1 MTPNTVDMAAPFR
14 WLARAFDVGRRNPK
28 ALFGALALVLA
39 VVFALAIVQTVMQA
53 GAAGNVTGLAVVM
66 ALGTVISWLVV
77 PPLFGGMF
85 RVLDAVERG
94 RPVVSTDVFNA
105 YGQGQGGKRLVL
117 TNLVYSLAYMAVL
130 ALFLLTSLG
139 QFFREYFT
147 IIMATPV
154 GAEPDQAALIA
165 LMQATPPTAFLWMP
179 VLAVVV
185 VVWLHASMLA
195 QATAALR
202 EASVAECVVAGL
214 LAMLRNVLPLLVFS
228 LAMTIAGFV
237 LVLLL
242 FLLVGLVI
250 GLLSLLSPLLGMV
263 VILPVMGITM
273 LATYALMFGFY
284 YHAWRGIFDD
294 EPEATPAVPG
304 EIAV

>member
-1 MTPNTVDMAAPFR
+1 MTPNAVDIAAPFR

-28 ALFGALALVLA
+28 ALFGAIALVIA
-39 VVFALAIVQTVMQA
+39 VVFALSVLQMALQA
-53 GAAGNVTGLAVVM
+53 GAQASTTGVAVVM
-66 ALGTVISWLVV
+66 ALSTVISWVV
-77 PPLFGGMF
+77 MPPLLGGLF
-85 RVLDAVERG
+85 RVLDAVEHG

-117 TNLVYSLAYMAVL
+117 TSLVYSLAYLAVL

-147 IIMATPV
+147 IVMTTPL
-154 GAEPDQAALIA
+154 GAEPDQAALVA
-165 LMQATPPTAFLWMP
+165 LMQATSPTAFLWMP

-185 VVWLHASMLA
+185 VAWLHASMLA
-195 QATAALR
+195 LATASLR

-214 LAMLRNVLPLLVFS
+214 LAMLRNFLPLLVFS
-228 LAMTIAGFV
+228 TALMIGGFV
-237 LVLLL
+237 LLLL
-242 FLLVGLVI
+242 LGLVIGLAI
-250 GLLSLLSPLLGMV
+250 GLLSLLSPVLGML
-263 VILPVMGITM
+263 VILPVIGILM

-284 YHAWRGIFDD
+284 YHAWRGIFGD
-294 EPEATPAVPG
+294 EPEAPPAVPG